1 MDKNPD
7 VFDPEGFIVLSEG
20 LDSSGD
26 PKVIEASLDLALS
39 AIVLH
44 EMNRQNLV
52 KNNLLEK
59 LSNLADQHPL
69 GKFHIRNLR

>member
-20 LDSSGD
+20 LDHSGD

-39 AIVLH
+39 AVFPGSAGAAGGARAAASGGTGAAH
-44 EMNRQNLV
+44 V
-52 KNNLLEK
+52 KP
-59 LSNLADQHPL
+59 SGRPA
-69 GKFHIRNLR
+69 